1 MIKGETS
8 KGFKYSISEKLLES
22 YDFLDTVSQVEDNVL
37 NLPKLVK
44 LLFGKDAGKFINHLR
59 GEDGLVSQKAVS
71 DTILEIF
78 NKQKELK
85 KS

>member
-22 YDFLDTVSQVEDNVL
+22 YDFLDIVSQVDDNL
-37 NLPKLVK
+37 LKLPKLVK
-44 LLFGKDAGKFINHLR
+44 LLFGENAEKFINHLR
-59 GEDGLVSQKAVS
+59 DKDGLVSQKEVS

>member
-8 KGFKYSISEKLLES
+8 KVLKYSISEKLLES
-22 YDFLDTVSQVEDNVL
+22 YDFLDIVSQVDDNL
-37 NLPKLVK
+37 LKLPKLVK
-44 LLFGKDAGKFINHLR
+44 LLFGENAEKFINHLR
-59 GEDGLVSQKAVS
+59 DKDGLVSQKEVS

-78 NKQKELK
+78 NKKKELK

>member
-22 YDFLDTVSQVEDNVL
+22 YDFLDIVSQVDDNL
-37 NLPKLVK
+37 LKLPKLVK
-44 LLFGKDAGKFINHLR
+44 LLFGENAEKFINHLR
-59 GEDGLVSQKAVS
+59 DKDGLVSQKEVS

-78 NKQKELK
+78 NKKKELK